1 MAWVTMMGKGSV
13 RYHEQVVLGRADD
26 FPGQTLAYY
35 GSKGETPMVWG
46 GAGAE
51 RLGLTGQVETEDY
64 YAVFGDGGAR
74 DPVLGTR
81 LAATKR
87 PGMEL
92 VVSAHKSVA
101 VLGVIGRADDMHQI
115 LDTETDAT
123 MAFLDAW
130 VQRQGGRRGRLQ
142 VRTPTS
148 GLTFGRTRHATSRAG
163 DPNPHDHVLVANV
176 VEMLDHAGG
185 WKALDTAGV
194 RDMVH
199 AATAVGR
206 LHAAWRARQLGYG
219 IESDHGPS
227 GKLDHWAIA
236 GVPDEVCELFSK
248 RSEEIDDFVG
258 GEASYRLRSR
268 MARATRADKTDEAPE
283 QLMHRWHGELAA
295 IGHTPASI
303 LEQVRRS
310 APRRPPAERL
320 TDQELRALVD
330 WVLSPDGPL
339 ASEKR
344 FGRAEVIRHLAPRLH
359 GRHPDELTRA
369 LGAVV
374 AHPEALPLLG
384 QPGAR
389 NRFWVLASSRAAEE
403 AIAECA
409 ERLAATTI
417 AVSVDAAT
425 AELAVREKQWALDAR
440 LTPGQRQLVERAATS
455 GRQLELVLGVAGTGK
470 TTALDALRHAFE
482 ANGHRVLGTATSGQ
496 AARTLGDAAHL
507 DSRTCASLLWRL
519 RHGHETLDDRTVL
532 IVDEAG
538 MLDDHTM
545 LRLLTTAELH
555 RAKVIVVG
563 DHHQLGAVGPG
574 GGLEAL
580 LTRNPDAIHTL
591 DENIR
596 QRDLDERAALEQL
609 RSGNPTVAVSWYAH
623 HGRISQHADRWDAL
637 LATTAAWETDLDI
650 GHDTIMVAWRRNDV
664 AQLNHFARMRRRA
677 AGALGETSI
686 KAPGGRRYAEGDRV
700 VALAPDPDRRFVTS
714 QRGTV
719 TAIEHHDR
727 SVTVRFDDTT
737 DAVTL
742 AGEQL
747 DADHLD
753 HGYAT
758 TVHRAQGATVDRT
771 HLYADG
777 GGRGARLRRALPGPR
792 HRHRALCRRRPRPS
806 GRGPGP
812 GLVPGPATALDPRHR
827 RPRRRRP
834 THPSVPAP
842 GHRGRTEAG
851 AAAGRTR
858 RHPRRHAYRPR
869 RRAGTP
875 RHRAQ
880 PVRGAPARTTDR
892 HRPPRADRCR
902 SRRPPARR
910 CPPEPRTC
918 REGGPLAAV
927 VPSTATQGRS
937 GGRTSPGSVRH
948 RRSGLAS
955 VRSRGRAR
963 AAQRRRSHRRDDHLA
978 REAPPPARLLA
989 PRASRCRPTA
999 RSTPPP
1005 DPEPRTPG
1013 RHLGARTATPAGT
1026 RSRRPQPV
1034 ARPSH
1039 VLGGLVLRLK
1049 KPAEI
1054 RGNVHWH
1061 DSADVG
1067 PAGVPE
1073 RVPPERC
1080 ARRRNSQ
1087 AHDLADDL
1095 VAIAVADGEAQHV
1108 GVGADVSDDEGLT
1121 EDVRPFEP
1129 TPLLG
1134 RVSGPAGSSCGGGL
1148 GAPRGAHGCRVPGLG
1163 LARKPAGHDGSGA
1176 LKALPRATHRC
1187 LLSCGAQIVIAD
1199 PPAAGT
1205 ARASW

>member
-389 NRFWVLASSRAAEE
+389 NRFWVLASSLAAEE

-686 KAPGGRRYAEGDRV
+686 EAPGGRRYAEGDRV

-777 GGRGARLRRALPGPR
+777 GGRELAYVALSRARDTVTVHCVADDLDQAVEDLGRDWSQDRRQRWTLDTDVPAAAGQRTRPSLLPGTEVGLRLGRLRAERDAILAAMPTDPGAELARLATERNQFEVRLRELRTGTGRHEQTDVGHAARQLADARRNLERVAREARSPQLSRRQRRKVEAVVEPHRAAFDIAAQDWRRCGHEVEQELLSAVDHIDETITSLER
-792 HRHRALCRRRPRPS
+792 HRHQRAFWLLEHPAAARR
-806 GRGPGP
+806 
-812 GLVPGPATALDPRHR
+812 LEALHR
-827 RPRRRRP
+827 QIQSLEHQAGISAPEPPHR
-834 THPSVPAP
+834 PAP
-842 GHRGRTEAG
+842 
-851 AAAGRTR
+851 
-858 RHPRRHAYRPR
+858 
-869 RRAGTP
+869 
-875 RHRAQ
+875 
-880 PVRGAPARTTDR
+880 
-892 HRPPRADRCR
+892 
-902 SRRPPARR
+902 
-910 CPPEPRTC
+910 
-918 REGGPLAAV
+918 
-927 VPSTATQGRS
+927 
-937 GGRTSPGSVRH
+937 
-948 RRSGLAS
+948 
-955 VRSRGRAR
+955 
-963 AAQRRRSHRRDDHLA
+963 
-978 REAPPPARLLA
+978 
-989 PRASRCRPTA
+989 
-999 RSTPPP
+999 
-1005 DPEPRTPG
+1005 
-1013 RHLGARTATPAGT
+1013 
-1026 RSRRPQPV
+1026 
-1034 ARPSH
+1034 
-1039 VLGGLVLRLK
+1039 VLGGLSR
-1049 KPAEI
+1049 
-1054 RGNVHWH
+1054 
-1061 DSADVG
+1061 
-1067 PAGVPE
+1067 
-1073 RVPPERC
+1073 
-1080 ARRRNSQ
+1080 
-1087 AHDLADDL
+1087 
-1095 VAIAVADGEAQHV
+1095 
-1108 GVGADVSDDEGLT
+1108 
-1121 EDVRPFEP
+1121 
-1129 TPLLG
+1129 
-1134 RVSGPAGSSCGGGL
+1134 
-1148 GAPRGAHGCRVPGLG
+1148 
-1163 LARKPAGHDGSGA
+1163 
-1176 LKALPRATHRC
+1176 
-1187 LLSCGAQIVIAD
+1187 
-1199 PPAAGT
+1199 
-1205 ARASW
+1205 